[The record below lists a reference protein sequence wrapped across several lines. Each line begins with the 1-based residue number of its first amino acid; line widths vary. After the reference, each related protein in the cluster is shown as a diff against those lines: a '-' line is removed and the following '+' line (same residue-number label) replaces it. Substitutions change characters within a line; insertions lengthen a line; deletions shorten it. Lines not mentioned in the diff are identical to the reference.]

1 MNPPSAIQSPTQRS
15 DLHKTAASYP
25 VFRITAEETNKF
37 VLLVDP
43 TTDAVDFVQVIEI
56 FDVKGE
62 TPPNA
67 HRAAHETFVVLHG
80 QGIAI
85 TDAGEIPL
93 RPGSTLL
100 VRPGGTH
107 VVRNT
112 GTTRL
117 YCLTSMIPDEEFA
130 ALIRSGAPDRLD
142 EVDLKALGWWSTLT
156 PQEVAMPFCS
166 APASMQS

>member
-1 MNPPSAIQSPTQRS
+1 MIATQ
-15 DLHKTAASYP
+15 DMHKTIAQCP
-25 VFRITAEETNKF
+25 VFRIKADESNKF

-43 TTDAVDFVQVIEI
+43 TQDAVDFVQVIEI
-56 FDVKGE
+56 FDVGGE

-85 TDAGEIPL
+85 TDAGHIPL
-93 RPGSTLL
+93 QPGSTLL

-112 GTTRL
+112 GASRL

-130 ALIRSGAPDRLD
+130 KLIKSGIPDSLD
-142 EVDLKALGWWSTLT
+142 TQDLQALGW
-156 PQEVAMPFCS
+156 AN
-166 APASMQS
+166 

>member
-1 MNPPSAIQSPTQRS
+1 MTPAAALADVYKSATQ
-15 DLHKTAASYP
+15 HP
-25 VFRITAEETNKF
+25 VFRIATGETNKF

-43 TTDAVDFVQVIEI
+43 TTDGVDFVQVIEI
-56 FDVKGE
+56 FDVGGE

-85 TDAGEIPL
+85 TDAGQIPL
-93 RPGSTLL
+93 QPGSTLL

-107 VVRNT
+107 VVKNT
-112 GTTRL
+112 GSTRL

-130 ALIRSGAPDRLD
+130 ALIRNGVPDRLD
-142 EVDLKALGWWSTLT
+142 AEDLKALGW
-156 PQEVAMPFCS
+156 
-166 APASMQS
+166 

>member
-1 MNPPSAIQSPTQRS
+1 MTHSTPLS
-15 DLHKTAASYP
+15 DLHKTARDYP
-25 VFRITAEETNKF
+25 VFRIAAGESNKF

-43 TTDAVDFVQVIEI
+43 TTDGVDFVQVIEI
-56 FDVKGE
+56 FDVNGE

-85 TDAGEIPL
+85 TDAGQIPL
-93 RPGSTLL
+93 QSGSTLL

-112 GTTRL
+112 GSSRL
-117 YCLTSMIPDEEFA
+117 YCLTSMIPDEAFA
-130 ALIRSGAPDRLD
+130 ALIRSGVPDTLD
-142 EVDLKALGWWSTLT
+142 DEDLAALGWR
-156 PQEVAMPFCS
+156 
-166 APASMQS
+166 

>member
-1 MNPPSAIQSPTQRS
+1 MTA
-15 DLHKTAASYP
+15 TAALADIHKSVSQYP
-25 VFRITAEETNKF
+25 VFRIAKDETNKF

-43 TTDAVDFVQVIEI
+43 TTDDVDFVQVIEI
-56 FDVKGE
+56 FDVGGE

-80 QGIAI
+80 QGIAM
-85 TDAGEIPL
+85 TDAGQIPL

-107 VVRNT
+107 VVKNT
-112 GTTRL
+112 GKTRL

-130 ALIRSGAPDRLD
+130 ALIRCGVPDRLD
-142 EVDLKALGWWSTLT
+142 AEDLAALGW
-156 PQEVAMPFCS
+156 
-166 APASMQS
+166 